1 MRIALVAQEYPPETA
16 RGGIGTQTF
25 LKAHG
30 LAALGHE
37 VHVVSRAVK
46 GPRRD
51 DADGRVRVTRVP
63 AAADAALLHTEIADW
78 IAYSTA
84 VAAVVAELNAA
95 KPFDLVEFPEW
106 ACEGWFHLVN
116 RTEWNRVRTAIHLHG
131 PLVMFAHTMGWP
143 ALDSEFF
150 RTGTAME
157 GACLRLADAVF
168 SSSRCSADWC
178 AKHYGLDADR
188 IPIWHSGVDVELF
201 SPRDTPKA
209 ARPTIVFAGKLA
221 RNKGVHL
228 LVEAACALAREFP
241 GLHLSL
247 LGRGEPGIVAELQA
261 LAKAAGCA
269 DLLDMPGFVDR
280 AQLPEHLSRAH
291 IFAAPSEYEGGPGFV
306 YLEAM
311 ACGLPVIACA
321 GSGAAEAVRHG
332 ETGLLVPPRN
342 PTALALALR
351 RLLGDAAQRERL
363 GAQARRFALAEA
375 DSRQCVRKLEAL
387 YRDIIAGT
395 GPFAQKP

>member
-16 RGGIGTQTF
+16 KGGIGSQTWI
-25 LKAHG
+25 KAHG
-30 LAALGHE
+30 LAALGHDI
-37 VHVVSRAVK
+37 HVISRAVN

-51 DADGRVRVTRVP
+51 YADGNVRVTRVAGVME
-63 AAADAALLHTEIADW
+63 AAFIQTEVADW
-78 IAYSTA
+78 ISYSTA
-84 VAAVVAELNAA
+84 VAGVIAELNTA

-116 RTEWNRVRTAIHLHG
+116 RAEWNQVRTAIHLHG

-150 RTGTAME
+150 RTGAMME
-157 GACLRLADAVF
+157 GTCLRLADAVF

-178 AKHYGLDADR
+178 AKEHGIDATR

-201 SPRDTPKA
+201 SPRQVAKSG
-209 ARPTIVFAGKLA
+209 RPTIVFAGKLA

-228 LVEAACALAREFP
+228 LVEAACRLAKEFP
-241 GLHLSL
+241 ALQLRL
-247 LGRGEPGIVAELQA
+247 LGKGEEKVVTELRTI
-261 LAKAAGCA
+261 AAGSPG
-269 DLLDMPGFVDR
+269 LLEFAGFIDR
-280 AQLPEHLSRAH
+280 SALPEELSKAGV
-291 IFAAPSEYEGGPGFV
+291 FAAPSEYEGGPGFV

-321 GSGAAEAVRHG
+321 GSGASEVIRDG

-342 PTALALALR
+342 VDALTAALR
-351 RLLGDAAQRERL
+351 GLLSDSKRREEM
-363 GAQARRFALAEA
+363 GRRACAYVLAEA
-375 DSRQCVRKLEAL
+375 DSRQCVKKLESL
-387 YRDIIAGT
+387 YASIIAGE
-395 GPFAQKP
+395 GVFAREA